1 MRHCRLVLTALLLVG
16 CGKSSPPA
24 DPAPAP
30 DTSAATARPPAE
42 ADTQPAAQVD
52 TQPAPTPDAA
62 PAKADVDPNAY
73 LVWWQTDRGDMTSW
87 VVADG
92 EGVRIETTRPQI
104 AVFADETL
112 FGIEARYVPF
122 TETTCEDFENGRTSP
137 AGKRWLP
144 YLVAKGL
151 AGRDAGET
159 RELTP
164 AKSSYF
170 FDEPSADGVSVL
182 VGEHWGRTHKF
193 IGSWRDLLLVTDCEG
208 SYGCGAHGD
217 VGCMARATKL
227 GSDAPTI
234 DVEKLAQNVA
244 PLAKEFIKS
253 WASEDSELVPELDH
267 FGIKAKDGA
276 VVIDYV
282 YTASVPYS
290 GSDGS
295 WSSYSQSRTFN
306 APPVESLDLGELP
319 ASVKE
324 ALQKGGVEG
333 HFGWSIVKPSQVEAA
348 RRAFDD
354 PSTLPG
360 PPPADEVAPANTDS
374 PATLVEAGRKLSRD
388 KDFAGAIAA
397 FDKAIAA
404 EPKLARAWSGRGFA
418 KLGQDDLAGARS
430 DFEQALTLEDAPK
443 FQAAVFFNLGQIA
456 EKQNDP
462 TTALNHYEKA
472 NTLSPSDAAK
482 KRIEAL
488 QKR

>member
-1 MRHCRLVLTALLLVG
+1 MRNTPLLLSALLLIA
-16 CGKSSPPA
+16 CGKSTPAPEPAPPTTAPPA
-24 DPAPAP
+24 PQADAEATASPDTLPAPAT
-30 DTSAATARPPAE
+30 DTVTPKVE
-42 ADTQPAAQVD
+42 VD
-52 TQPAPTPDAA
+52 TNT
-62 PAKADVDPNAY
+62 Y
-73 LVWWQTDRGDMTSW
+73 LVWWQTDRGEVTSW

-92 EGVRIETTRPQI
+92 EGIRIEASRPQI
-104 AVFADETL
+104 TLFADETL
-112 FGIEARYVPF
+112 FGLETRYVPF
-122 TETTCEDFENGRTSP
+122 TETTCEDFENGRKTRG
-137 AGKRWLP
+137 GKRWLP

-151 AGRDAGET
+151 AGRDIDQI

-164 AKSSYF
+164 PKSGYIA
-170 FDEPSADGVSVL
+170 DEPPADGVFEL

-217 VGCMARATKL
+217 VGCMAHAVKL
-227 GSDAPTI
+227 GSDAPTL
-234 DVEKLAQNVA
+234 DVEQVA
-244 PLAKEFIKS
+244 KHVDPLANEFIKA
-253 WASEDSELVPELDH
+253 WASEDSELVPEFDH
-267 FGIKAKDGA
+267 FGLKSKDGA
-276 VVIDYV
+276 VVVDYV

-295 WSSYSQSRTFN
+295 WSSYSQSRTFTS
-306 APPVESLDLGELP
+306 APVEALNLGPLP
-319 ASVKE
+319 VVVQK
-324 ALQKGGVEG
+324 ALQKAGVDG
-333 HFGWSIVKPSQVEAA
+333 HFGWSIVKPSYIEPA

-354 PSTLPG
+354 PTTLPG
-360 PPPADEVAPANTDS
+360 PAPADEVAPADTES
-374 PATLVEAGRKLSRD
+374 PTTLIETGRKLSRD
-388 KDFAGAIAA
+388 KDYAGAITA

-418 KLGQDDLAGARS
+418 KLGQDELAGAKA

-462 TTALNHYEKA
+462 TAALSHYEKA
-472 NTLSPSDAAK
+472 NTLSPSNAAK